1 MEKGQLSKYD
11 LMRENNSE
19 NGLKIQPFDSEKS
32 LKAASYD
39 LTPSIIAMSAKTG
52 MLENVYREK
61 RYCDDSYYIYVHP
74 KDTVLIISNEY
85 LTVPPNIAG
94 YVSSR
99 VSKVVEG
106 FGHISTTIDPNWSG
120 AALIA
125 ISNPSNQ
132 MLKIYVGTNKKS
144 PYQLATVTFHY
155 LHTSCNSEDI
165 EHHQTGMRMDLL
177 QNICYKNR
185 HGFRALLR
193 KVFYIHR
200 RAFTDYFFDYC
211 KIIEQNWTLDIWDQ
225 FIKEFSTPKP
235 IAPPAEDLPQKSKK
249 AQKNACYFIITE
261 NFFNRT
267 FHCAAKHKPAFF
279 ILCMAIYLILYKLEL
294 LPDSIANAL
303 SELFQML

>member
-1 MEKGQLSKYD
+1 MKKGQLSKYD
-11 LMRENNSE
+11 LIRENNSE
-19 NGLKIQPFDSEKS
+19 NGLKIQPFDSEKG

-39 LTPSIIAMSAKTG
+39 LTPSIIAMSSKTG

-132 MLKIYVGTNKKS
+132 LLKIYVGTNKKS

-155 LHTSCNSEDI
+155 LHTSCNPKDI

-177 QNICYKNR
+177 QNICYQNR
-185 HGFRALLR
+185 HNLRAWLR

-200 RAFTDYFFDYC
+200 RAFTDYFFNYC
-211 KIIEQNWTLDIWDQ
+211 KSIGRNWTLDIWDQ

-235 IAPPAEDLPQKSKK
+235 IVLPAEDIPEKSKK
-249 AQKNACYFIITE
+249 AQKNAWNFIITE
-261 NFFNRT
+261 NFLNRA
-267 FHCAAKHKPAFF
+267 FHFAAKHKPAFF
-279 ILCMAIYLILYKLEL
+279 ILGTVICFTLYKLGL
-294 LPDSIANAL
+294 LPDSIVTAL
-303 SELFQML
+303 SELFKML